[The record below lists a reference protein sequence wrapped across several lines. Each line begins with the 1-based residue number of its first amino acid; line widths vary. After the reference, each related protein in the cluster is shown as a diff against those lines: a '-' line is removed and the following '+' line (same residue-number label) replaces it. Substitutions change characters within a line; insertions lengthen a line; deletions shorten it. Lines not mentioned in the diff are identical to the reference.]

1 MAKVKKPTKKSSS
14 SKRGPKQIQDA
25 YVNYVLEHE
34 RKPANVYQFCKSLG
48 ITEDAFYQLY
58 SSFKALEK
66 SIWKEYAVG
75 TIGRIEADDNYSKFT
90 SREKILAFYFTLI
103 EELRSNRSF
112 VLIKIRK
119 WKIPAVTPTALKK
132 FKVEFE
138 HWAEEVIEEGK
149 ATSEIAKRPYLD
161 KRYVSLLWLHLN
173 FILKFW
179 SYDDSNDFEKTDE
192 AIEKSVN
199 LAFDVIGK
207 GFVDNAFEF
216 GKFLYQQRKF

>member
-1 MAKVKKPTKKSSS
+1 MAKVKKPIKKSST
-14 SKRGPKQIQDA
+14 KKGPKQIKEA
-25 YVNYVLEHE
+25 FMRFVLEHE
-34 RKPANVYQFCKSLG
+34 RKPSNVYQFCKSVG
-48 ITEDAFYQLY
+48 ISEDAFYQFF

-66 SIWKEYAVG
+66 SIWKEYAVD
-75 TIGRIEADDNYSKFT
+75 TIGRIKADGNYSKFS
-90 SREKILAFYFTLI
+90 SREKLLAFYFTLI
-103 EELRSNRSF
+103 EELRANRSF
-112 VLIKIRK
+112 VLIKIGK
-119 WKIPAVTPTALKK
+119 WKIPSVTPPALKK

-149 ATSEIAKRPYLD
+149 VTSEIAKRPYLD

-179 SYDDSNDFEKTDE
+179 SHDDSNDFEKTDE
-192 AIEKSVN
+192 AIERSVN

-207 GFVDNAFEF
+207 GLVDNAFEF